1 MIWPLRRAVRVAP
14 DAAAIRFEDVA
25 LTYADTWERCRRL
38 VGALRALGV
47 QRGDRVAV
55 VAQNSPRYL
64 ELYQAVPGAGLVLV
78 PLNHRHADAE
88 VRYALED
95 SGARVLFAA
104 REVADVP
111 VCVEHVIA
119 GANGYEGL

>member
-14 DAAAIRFEDVA
+14 DRPAVRFADHSV
-25 LTYADTWERCRRL
+25 TYAETWDRCRRL
-38 VGALRALGV
+38 VGALRACGA

-55 VAQNSPRYL
+55 VAQNSHRYL
-64 ELYQAVPGAGLVLV
+64 EIYQAVPGAGLVLV

-95 SGARVLFAA
+95 SGARML
-104 REVADVP
+104 
-111 VCVEHVIA
+111 
-119 GANGYEGL
+119 L